1 MLMIFFLPRCEQA
14 GDPFKRAVRLQTA
27 MDGLAGMSKSSWRRA
42 FPPRA
47 VATALLQL
55 SAEVRQHAT
64 EANCGRECAV
74 PADSEALG
82 TPSTSR
88 VDVPGR
94 MSASRGR
101 NGSISLY
108 LSYCPPTA
116 GLGGWRRHCVS
127 NSS

>member
-1 MLMIFFLPRCEQA
+1 MLMIFFLACCAQA
-14 GDPFKRAVRLQTA
+14 GDLFEPAVRLQTDI
-27 MDGLAGMSKSSWRRA
+27 DGLANVSESSRRRA
-42 FPPRA
+42 CPPRA

-101 NGSISLY
+101 NGSIFLY
-108 LSYCPPTA
+108 LSYCPPMAGA
-116 GLGGWRRHCVS
+116 GLVAS
-127 NSS
+127 VLIADV